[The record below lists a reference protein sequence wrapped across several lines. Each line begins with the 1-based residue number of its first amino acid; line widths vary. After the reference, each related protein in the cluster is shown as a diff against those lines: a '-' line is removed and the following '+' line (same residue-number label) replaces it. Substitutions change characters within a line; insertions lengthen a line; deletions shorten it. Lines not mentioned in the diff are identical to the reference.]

1 MSDAPCLIIPAGT
14 RFGYREG
21 PPWRRRG
28 RCLAHAPE
36 DIRVGPG
43 LHLFVAPN
51 GSGKTTLLR
60 TLAGLLPFLEG
71 GSRPS
76 GGVHYIADELRA
88 DPELKPLTFFRA
100 WFRGEALNMAR
111 SLAETL
117 RLDLGQPVGRLSR
130 GNRQK
135 VLLILAEVKA
145 AFTPPGLLLMDEP
158 LTGLDAETRAQVA
171 DLWAASAARAVRLV
185 ILHELESVR
194 AADSLLSIH
203 AGTLCHSRECQGGSW
218 LATYRSLQA

>member
-194 AADSLLSIH
+194 APDSLLSIH

>member
-21 PPWRRRG
+21 LPWQRRE
-28 RCLAHAPE
+28 RCLAHASE
-36 DIRVGPG
+36 DIRIGPG

-71 GSRPS
+71 GARTEA
-76 GGVHYIADELRA
+76 GVHYIADELRA

-100 WFRGEALNMAR
+100 WFRGEALDLAR
-111 SLAETL
+111 SLAESL
-117 RLDLGQPVGRLSR
+117 RLDLCQQIGRLSR

-158 LTGLDAETRAQVA
+158 LTGLDAETRAQVTG
-171 DLWAASAARAVRLV
+171 LWAASASRAVRLV
-185 ILHELESVR
+185 ILHELESVH

-203 AGTLCHSRECQGGSW
+203 DGILRHSRECRGGSW
-218 LATYRSLQA
+218 LATYQSLQA

>member
-1 MSDAPCLIIPAGT
+1 MADAPSLIIPAGT
-14 RFGYREG
+14 RFGYRDG
-21 PPWRRRG
+21 SPWNRRE
-28 RCLAHAPE
+28 RCLARAPE
-36 DIRVGPG
+36 DIHVGPG

-71 GSRPS
+71 GLRTE

-88 DPELKPLTFFRA
+88 DPELQPLRFFRA
-100 WFRGEALNMAR
+100 WFRGEALELAR
-111 SLAETL
+111 TLAEAL
-117 RLDLGQPVGRLSR
+117 RLDLRQPIGRLSR

-135 VLLILAEVKA
+135 V
-145 AFTPPGLLLMDEP
+145 LLMDEP

-171 DLWAASAARAVRLV
+171 DLWAASAARTVRLV

-203 AGTLCHSRECQGGSW
+203 DGTLRHSRECRGGSW
-218 LATYRSLQA
+218 LATYHSLQT

>member
-1 MSDAPCLIIPAGT
+1 MSDTPSLIIPAGT

-21 PPWRRRG
+21 PPWNRRE
-28 RCLAHAPE
+28 RCLAQAPE
-36 DIRVGPG
+36 DIRIGPG

-71 GSRPS
+71 RQRAE
-76 GGVHYIADELRA
+76 GGVHYMADELRA
-88 DPELKPLTFFRA
+88 DPELKPITFFRA
-100 WFRGEALNMAR
+100 WFRGAALDLAR

-117 RLDLGQPVGRLSR
+117 RLDLGRPIGQLSR

-145 AFTPPGLLLMDEP
+145 AFTKPGLLLMDEP

-171 DLWAASAARAVRLV
+171 ELWTTSAARPVRLV
-185 ILHELESVR
+185 ILHELESVHS
-194 AADSLLSIH
+194 ADSLLSIH
-203 AGTLCHSRECQGGSW
+203 GGSLRHSSECRGGSW
-218 LATYRSLQA
+218 LATYQSLQA

>member
-1 MSDAPCLIIPAGT
+1 MPDAPSLIIPAGT
-14 RFGYREG
+14 RFGYRQG
-21 PPWRRRG
+21 PPWRRRD
-28 RCLAHAPE
+28 RCLALAPE
-36 DIRVGPG
+36 AIHVGPG
-43 LHLFVAPN
+43 LHLVVAPN

-60 TLAGLLPFLEG
+60 TLAGLLPFLDG
-71 GSRPS
+71 GQRVA

-88 DPELKPLTFFRA
+88 DPELKPLSFFRA
-100 WFRGEALNMAR
+100 WFRGEALELAR

-117 RLDLGQPVGRLSR
+117 RLDLRQPLGRLSR

-171 DLWAASAARAVRLV
+171 DLWASSSARAVRLV

-203 AGTLCHSRECQGGSW
+203 AGTLRHSRECRGGSW
-218 LATYRSLQA
+218 LATYQSLQA

>member
-100 WFRGEALNMAR
+100 WFRGEALNLAR

-171 DLWAASAARAVRLV
+171 DIWAASAARAVRLV

>member
-1 MSDAPCLIIPAGT
+1 MSDAPSLIIPAGT

-21 PPWRRRG
+21 PPWRRRE
-28 RCLAHAPE
+28 RCLARAAD
-36 DIRVGPG
+36 DIHVGPG

-71 GSRPS
+71 GVRTE
-76 GGVHYIADELRA
+76 GGVNYIADELRA
-88 DPELKPLTFFRA
+88 DPELKPLSFFRA
-100 WFRGEALNMAR
+100 WFRGEALEQAR
-111 SLAETL
+111 ALAQTL
-117 RLDLGQPVGRLSR
+117 RLDLRQPIGRLSR

-145 AFTPPGLLLMDEP
+145 AFNPPGLLLMDEP

-171 DLWAASAARAVRLV
+171 DLWAASAARTVRLV
-185 ILHELESVR
+185 ILHELESVGS
-194 AADSLLSIH
+194 ADSLLSIH
-203 AGTLCHSRECQGGSW
+203 AGTLRHSRECRGGSW

>member
-1 MSDAPCLIIPAGT
+1 MANAPTLIIPAGT

-21 PPWRRRG
+21 PPWHRREC
-28 RCLAHAPE
+28 CLARAAE
-36 DIRVGPG
+36 DIHVGPG

-71 GSRPS
+71 GARPA

-88 DPELKPLTFFRA
+88 DPELKALTFFRA
-100 WFRGEALNMAR
+100 WFRGEALDLAR

-117 RLDLGQPVGRLSR
+117 RLDLRRPVGQLSR

-145 AFTPPGLLLMDEP
+145 ACAPPGLLLMDEP

-203 AGTLCHSRECQGGSW
+203 DGTLRHSRECRDGSW
-218 LATYRSLQA
+218 LVTYQSLQA

>member
-1 MSDAPCLIIPAGT
+1 MSDAPSLIIPAGT

-21 PPWRRRG
+21 PPWCRRE
-28 RCLAHAPE
+28 RCLATAAE
-36 DIRVGPG
+36 DIRIGPG

-60 TLAGLLPFLEG
+60 TLAGLLPFLQG
-71 GSRPS
+71 GQCTPA
-76 GGVHYIADELRA
+76 GVHYVADELRA
-88 DPELKPLTFFRA
+88 DPELNPLTFFRA
-100 WFRGEALNMAR
+100 WFRGEALDLAR

-117 RLDLGQPVGRLSR
+117 RLDLLQSVGRLSR

-145 AFTPPGLLLMDEP
+145 AFMPPGLLLMDEP
-158 LTGLDAETRAQVA
+158 LTGLDVETRAQVA
-171 DLWAASAARAVRLV
+171 ELWAASASRAVRLV

-203 AGTLCHSRECQGGSW
+203 NGTLRHSRECRDGSW
-218 LATYRSLQA
+218 LATYQSLQA

>member
-1 MSDAPCLIIPAGT
+1 MSDTPSLIIPAGT

-21 PPWRRRG
+21 LPWQRRE
-28 RCLAHAPE
+28 RCLARALE
-36 DIRVGPG
+36 DIHVGPG

-71 GSRPS
+71 GVRTRA
-76 GGVHYIADELRA
+76 GVHYVADELRA

-100 WFRGEALNMAR
+100 WFRGEALDLAV

-117 RLDLGQPVGRLSR
+117 RLDLRQPVGRLSR
-130 GNRQK
+130 GNRHK
-135 VLLILAEVKA
+135 ILLILAEVKA
-145 AFTPPGLLLMDEP
+145 AFMPPGLLLMDEP
-158 LTGLDAETRAQVA
+158 LTGLDAETRAQMV

-194 AADSLLSIH
+194 SADSLLSIH
-203 AGTLCHSRECQGGSW
+203 DGTLRHSRECQGGSW
-218 LATYRSLQA
+218 LSTYQSLQA

>member
-1 MSDAPCLIIPAGT
+1 MSAAPSLIIPAGT

-21 PPWRRRG
+21 PPWQRRE
-28 RCLAHAPE
+28 RCLARAAD
-36 DIRVGPG
+36 DIHVGPG
-43 LHLFVAPN
+43 LHLLVAPN

-71 GSRPS
+71 GVRTST
-76 GGVHYIADELRA
+76 GVHYIADELRA
-88 DPELKPLTFFRA
+88 DPELTPLSFFRA
-100 WFRGEALNMAR
+100 WFRGEALDLAR

-117 RLDLGQPVGRLSR
+117 RLDLRQPVGRLSR

-145 AFTPPGLLLMDEP
+145 AFAPPGLLLMDEP

-203 AGTLCHSRECQGGSW
+203 DGTLRHSRVCQGGSW
-218 LATYRSLQA
+218 LATYHSLQA